1 MDRGLMKFCKPFLT
15 KENYKLL
22 QKMKDDDLRD
32 AFLKA
37 IAKVIQKKEA
47 EGLGREEIKE
57 LVNKTLEEI
66 LEIVE
71 TFNKAIDLTYLKIE
85 KLKRLRKG
93 VILKGFELGA
103 EKLQEIKAKVEA
115 RS

>member
-22 QKMKDDDLRD
+22 QEMEDDNLRE

-37 IAKVIQKKEA
+37 IAKVIQKKQS

-57 LVNKTLEEI
+57 FVNKTLEEI

-103 EKLQEIKAKVEA
+103 EKLQED
-115 RS
+115 

>member
-22 QKMKDDDLRD
+22 QEIEDDDLRD
-32 AFLKA
+32 SFLKA

-47 EGLGREEIKE
+47 EGLGREEIRE
-57 LVNKTLEEI
+57 FVNKTLEEI

-103 EKLQEIKAKVEA
+103 EKLQED
-115 RS
+115 

>member
-1 MDRGLMKFCKPFLT
+1 MDKGLLKYCKPFLT

-22 QKMKDDDLRD
+22 QEMEDDNLRE

-37 IAKVIQKKEA
+37 IAKIIQKKQA
-47 EGLGREEIKE
+47 EGFGKEEIKE
-57 LVNKTLEEI
+57 FVNRTLEEI

-71 TFNKAIDLTYLKIE
+71 TFNKAIGLTYLKIE

-93 VILKGFELGA
+93 VVLKGFELGA
-103 EKLQEIKAKVEA
+103 GKLQEVKKG
-115 RS
+115 

>member
-22 QKMKDDDLRD
+22 QGIVDDDLRD

-37 IAKVIQKKEA
+37 IAKVINKKQS

-57 LVNKTLEEI
+57 FVNKTLEEI

>member
-22 QKMKDDDLRD
+22 QEMEDDNLRE

-37 IAKVIQKKEA
+37 IAKVIQKKQS

-57 LVNKTLEEI
+57 FVNKTLEEI

>member
-22 QKMKDDDLRD
+22 QEMEDDKLRD

-37 IAKVIQKKEA
+37 IAKAIQKKQA

-57 LVNKTLEEI
+57 FVNKTLEEI

-71 TFNKAIDLTYLKIE
+71 TFNKAIDLTHLKIE

-93 VILKGFELGA
+93 VVLKGFELGA
-103 EKLQEIKAKVEA
+103 EKLQEVKKKVNA